1 MLRTNKDR
9 QSTIDNRKWAI
20 GNQKSQML
28 VLIAD
33 KFEQSGRQGLQA
45 IGCEISFQPDLKDD
59 ALAAA
64 ISQEQPDVLVV
75 RGTKVTESMLAA
87 GPLKLVVRAGAG
99 YNTIDVAAASRRGIY
114 VSNCPGKNSI
124 AVAELAFALIL
135 ALDRRV
141 PDNVI
146 ALRAGQWNKKEFSK
160 ARGLFGRTLGLVGVG
175 KIGQEM
181 IPRARAFGMPVVAWS
196 RSLTPERAAD
206 LGVERMETPLDVARG
221 ADIVSVHVALKPDTR
236 MLIGP
241 EFFKSMRDGAFFINT
256 SRGEVIDQGALV
268 EAMKSKGIRAGLDV
282 YAAEPTSGV
291 GEFTDAIAKETNLYG
306 THHIGAS
313 TDQAQEAIA
322 AETVRIIKSFKET
335 GQVPNVVNLAAHTPA
350 THRLVVRHRDRPGV
364 LAKVLDAIK
373 AEQINVQEMEN
384 IVFEGAEAAVARINL
399 DKAPSQAT
407 LDRLRNGNADIIELG
422 LLTLQ

>member
-1 MLRTNKDR
+1 MF
-9 QSTIDNRKWAI
+9 
-20 GNQKSQML
+20 

-33 KFEQSGRQGLQA
+33 KFEQSGREGLQA
-45 IGCEISFQPDLKDD
+45 ISCEISFQPDLKDD
-59 ALAAA
+59 ALVEA
-64 ISQEQPDVLVV
+64 ITKAQPDVLVV
-75 RGTKVTESMLAA
+75 RGTKVTEPMLAA
-87 GPLKLVVRAGAG
+87 GPLKLIVRAGAG

-135 ALDRRV
+135 ALDRRIA
-141 PDNVI
+141 DNVI

-160 ARGLFGRTLGLVGVG
+160 ARGLFGRTLGLVGLG

-181 IPRARAFGMPVVAWS
+181 IPRAKAFGMPVVAWS
-196 RSLTPERAAD
+196 RSLTDEKAAA
-206 LGVERMETPLDVARG
+206 LGVERKGSPLAVASA

-241 EFFKSMRDGAFFINT
+241 DFFKSMKDGAYFINT
-256 SRGEVIDQGALV
+256 SRGEVVDQGALV
-268 EAMKSKGIRAGLDV
+268 EAIHAKEIRAGLDV
-282 YAAEPTSGV
+282 FAIEPTSAV
-291 GEFTDAIAKETNLYG
+291 AEFTDSIANEAGVYG

-322 AETVRIIKSFKET
+322 AETVRIIRSFKET
-335 GQVPNVVNLAAHTPA
+335 GQVPNVVNLAARTPA

-364 LAKVLDAIK
+364 LAQVLDAIK

-399 DKAPSQAT
+399 DKAPSKMM
-407 LDRLRNGNADIIELG
+407 LDRLRAGNPNVIELD